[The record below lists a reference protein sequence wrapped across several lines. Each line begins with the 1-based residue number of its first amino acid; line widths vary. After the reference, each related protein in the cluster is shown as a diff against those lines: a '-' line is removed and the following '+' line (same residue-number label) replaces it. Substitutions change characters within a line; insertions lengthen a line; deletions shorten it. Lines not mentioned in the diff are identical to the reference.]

1 MLGVWDGLLRGTAA
15 VGAPLVRLQFTEV
28 SALCRKQNVG
38 GSLLITCTWGLPLH
52 ILRQGDAMDVCLSH
66 PLVVASFTKQSRS
79 CVSVLNLAR
88 QTGCVLG
95 DAHVVR
101 VSMT

>member
-1 MLGVWDGLLRGTAA
+1 
-15 VGAPLVRLQFTEV
+15 
-28 SALCRKQNVG
+28 
-38 GSLLITCTWGLPLH
+38 
-52 ILRQGDAMDVCLSH
+52 MDVCLSNL
-66 PLVVASFTKQSRS
+66 LVVASFMKQSWS

-88 QTGCVLG
+88 QKGCVLG